1 MRKNPP
7 TSRPIRA
14 ALLPRQSSGLPS
26 LEDLVAV
33 RIVRIAEVVT
43 RLATRSIE
51 AKIGLR
57 NTDLR
62 ILNLLDRTDG
72 VTVNEIARRAH
83 LDKAWISRSLR
94 QLESDGLV
102 IRNSLQQDSR
112 LSVITLTARGRA
124 RLNQVRPLAEDHE
137 LRLLAGID
145 SAAFKRQLDRLM
157 INAEALLAAGRS

>member
-7 TSRPIRA
+7 INSQRPAGGR
-14 ALLPRQSSGLPS
+14 S

-33 RIVRIAEVVT
+33 RVVRIAEVVA
-43 RLATRSIE
+43 RLATRTIE
-51 AKIGLR
+51 AKVGLR

-72 VTVNEIARRAH
+72 LTVNEIARRAH
-83 LDKAWISRSLR
+83 VDKAWVSRSLR
-94 QLESDGLV
+94 HLETAGLV
-102 IRNSLQQDSR
+102 LRSSLPQDSR
-112 LSVITLTARGRA
+112 VSVITLTARGKA

-145 SAAFKRQLDRLM
+145 KARFKEQLDCLM
-157 INAEALLAAGRS
+157 INAERLLAAGP

>member
-7 TSRPIRA
+7 TSRPKRA
-14 ALLPRQSSGLPS
+14 ALLPRQSSGSTS

-102 IRNSLQQDSR
+102 MRNSLQQDSR

-137 LRLLAGID
+137 VRLLEGID
-145 SAAFKRQLDRLM
+145 SAVFKRQLDRLM
-157 INAEALLAAGRS
+157 INAEALLTTGR